1 VTDAGVT
8 LPDKPPDDEN
18 ELCDN
23 SRMWLI
29 REMGGD
35 KRAEKMRRLG
45 GMLGHAAVTY
55 DRNSNQDGVV
65 GSPQVQVSWPWP
77 LW

>member
-1 VTDAGVT
+1 MNDAGVT

-35 KRAEKMRRLG
+35 KRTEKMRGKRGCL
-45 GMLGHAAVTY
+45 
-55 DRNSNQDGVV
+55 R
-65 GSPQVQVSWPWP
+65 
-77 LW
+77 

>member
-1 VTDAGVT
+1 MNDAGVT

-35 KRAEKMRRLG
+35 KRAEKMRRKRGCL
-45 GMLGHAAVTY
+45 
-55 DRNSNQDGVV
+55 R
-65 GSPQVQVSWPWP
+65 
-77 LW
+77 